1 MRLEIEEL
9 ITAFLAFVIKNI
21 PILTSPLVTHD
32 FFFALLSSQIYT
44 EIYIICLS
52 EPKMQNLKK
61 INLSIKYQIL

>member
-1 MRLEIEEL
+1 M
-9 ITAFLAFVIKNI
+9 T
-21 PILTSPLVTHD
+21 
-32 FFFALLSSQIYT
+32 FFALLSSQIYT